1 MDAAT
6 APTGSKQLEYL
17 VLDAG
22 ALIRGHGLIL
32 YKTAKKIITVP
43 DVLAEIRDSKS
54 RELLLKLPFEIEERI
69 PSQSAINFVANFAKK
84 TGDYAAIS
92 KTDLRLIALTHML
105 EIELNGKKYTDEVR
119 AFVNRLE
126 ILFTLLILASM

>member
-6 APTGSKQLEYL
+6 APQGSKQLEYL

-22 ALIRGHGLIL
+22 ALIRGHGLVL

-43 DVLAEIRDSKS
+43 EVLAEIRDSKS
-54 RELLLKLPFEIEERI
+54 RELLSKLPFEIEERI
-69 PSQSAINFVANFAKK
+69 PSQAAINFVAAFAKK

-119 AFVNRLE
+119 AMLCSVALHYY
-126 ILFTLLILASM
+126 